1 VIVKKIQLFL
11 TSHRTA
17 LVIILTVLIALAELL
32 HWLLPVSLPSELL
45 MLVAGI
51 IGVLP
56 IALTAISSLQ
66 MKLVSIDVLVSL
78 AVIGAFI
85 IREFDEAA
93 IVTWLFLLGDVLE
106 NLTLTKTRSAVK
118 ELTQMAPQ
126 TALVVTKDGKT
137 KEVDVDLVDE
147 GAIVQVKT
155 GSQVPVDG
163 VVIGGEGLVN
173 ESTITGESQPTQKKI
188 GGKVYAGTLL
198 ENGLV
203 TVRTTAVSEDTTFGK
218 IIELVEESQDS
229 KMKAQRFLDRFS
241 TYYTPFVL
249 VAALLVGLIS
259 RNLRLAITIMVLG
272 CPGAL
277 VIGVPVSTVAG
288 IGNGARRGILFKG
301 SDVMDRLRRVDT
313 IAFDKTGTLTV
324 GHPQVE
330 EIHVLRGQRQDI
342 LDHLVAIEHQSNHP
356 LATAITSLPTVTN
369 PLVTGLDVLNGQG
382 LEATIEGQ
390 TYLVG
395 NRRLIASFPKVLSRA
410 GQSQEDRERLDH
422 LVEEMAGRGNSIVIF
437 ARADGEEL
445 AVLGIRDLL
454 RPDAAQALKEL
465 KKQGVRRLVMLTG
478 DTKQTA
484 KQIAS
489 ELPIDEVKSGLLPQ
503 DKAAYIEAQK
513 QAGHRIAFVG
523 DGINDSIALSKAD
536 VAIAMGSGTDVA
548 LDVSDVVL
556 VRSNLLNLSNALHLA
571 KRTVMTMWENIGI
584 ALLTVLLLFIGL
596 FAGYIEMASGMLIH
610 ELSILIVIFNAMRLL
625 VIRGRKKESQSEN

>member
-1 VIVKKIQLFL
+1 MKKIQLFL

-17 LVIILTVLIALAELL
+17 LVIILTVLIALAEFL

>member
-1 VIVKKIQLFL
+1 MKKIQLFL